1 MGSQRSAQL
10 ISLDDVL
17 LIEGQPGI
25 PQTARAE
32 VIILRDLVTSG
43 LPPSALQSLRQPP
56 PKYTLPGWGRCGL
69 LSPFLAFDN
78 AAAGRILWLV
88 DSQSFTPF
96 WHQWDAAMEQL
107 VLRIQQERSIWKF
120 RPKVIQSFIHSAN
133 LLLYGNFFSDSKE
146 TTSET
151 VRFLQKH
158 LFDNGDILQYVVRFC
173 LF

>member
-43 LPPSALQSLRQPP
+43 LPPSALQSLRQSP
-56 PKYTLPGWGRCGL
+56 PKHTLPGWGCCGL

-78 AAAGRILWLV
+78 AAAGRIL
-88 DSQSFTPF
+88 
-96 WHQWDAAMEQL
+96 
-107 VLRIQQERSIWKF
+107 
-120 RPKVIQSFIHSAN
+120 
-133 LLLYGNFFSDSKE
+133 
-146 TTSET
+146 
-151 VRFLQKH
+151 
-158 LFDNGDILQYVVRFC
+158 
-173 LF
+173 

>member
-56 PKYTLPGWGRCGL
+56 PKHTLPGWGRCGL

-96 WHQWDAAMEQL
+96 TTFGTSGTRLWSNWFREFSKKEVFGNSDQRSFSRSFA
-107 VLRIQQERSIWKF
+107 VLIYCCTGIF
-120 RPKVIQSFIHSAN
+120 FG
-133 LLLYGNFFSDSKE
+133 LLFLNFD
-146 TTSET
+146 
-151 VRFLQKH
+151 
-158 LFDNGDILQYVVRFC
+158 
-173 LF
+173 